1 MVNNGADDS
10 RLSTDR
16 SVQKSRVDMKRREL
30 RNILTKFKL
39 YQFNALT
46 VQNHSDL
53 IKKEIYALVVDIA
66 KLEKSF
72 YDFDFLQRYRNSRST
87 RLNLSKNSQN
97 LARTQI
103 PGQSQGM
110 TLFLTGVKKTPAQAL
125 IQLFKE
131 QRPIIEQRIKKEIA
145 AHRDKR

>member
-1 MVNNGADDS
+1 MSSSCEFLELLASSWENIAPQKNNAI
-10 RLSTDR
+10 RFFDR
-16 SVQKSRVDMKRREL
+16 MPCTTSSL

-72 YDFDFLQRYRNSRST
+72 Y
-87 RLNLSKNSQN
+87 
-97 LARTQI
+97 
-103 PGQSQGM
+103 
-110 TLFLTGVKKTPAQAL
+110 
-125 IQLFKE
+125 
-131 QRPIIEQRIKKEIA
+131 
-145 AHRDKR
+145 